1 MITSVKIK
9 DNTKTPFEYVSDIE
23 AFENGREFIFKP
35 GVNVII
41 GKNGSGKST
50 LLNIISM
57 YALCDKSMCSEMP
70 DEALD
75 FPPIF
80 DDDDKVLDGIDISS
94 DYIGKVF
101 RLLPSTETNRD
112 SVLKNISNF
121 DLYANSIQK
130 SYGEKVV
137 LSTVFDLS
145 RDEIVALT
153 DEDISLYIDKELANK
168 GIPIEAK
175 NWNIKNKKEVVY
187 PRTGV
192 PVFMLKDIGIGFRTI
207 EGATEVANL
216 LVKYNAFKTES
227 RYLAGSYEQFWIMK
241 EGVCPAVKGETGY
254 SKEEFDKIDE
264 KNKNPELTSINTFN
278 DTVKKANE
286 IKDRVLKCVYN
297 IKQECSYNNDL
308 VGIFERYKDIA
319 DGDMEVAMNFIKE
332 AYPFNEE
339 TESFIRKKFDMP
351 IPDESKEQ

>member
-1 MITSVKIK
+1 MK
-9 DNTKTPFEYVSDIE
+9 
-23 AFENGREFIFKP
+23 
-35 GVNVII
+35 
-41 GKNGSGKST
+41 
-50 LLNIISM
+50 
-57 YALCDKSMCSEMP
+57 
-70 DEALD
+70 
-75 FPPIF
+75 
-80 DDDDKVLDGIDISS
+80 
-94 DYIGKVF
+94 
-101 RLLPSTETNRD
+101 
-112 SVLKNISNF
+112 
-121 DLYANSIQK
+121 
-130 SYGEKVV
+130 
-137 LSTVFDLS
+137 TVFDLS

-175 NWNIKNKKEVVY
+175 NWNIKNKKEISY
-187 PRTGV
+187 PKTGV
-192 PVFMLKDIGIGFRTI
+192 PLFVLKDIGIGFRTI

-286 IKDRVLKCVYN
+286 IKDRVLKYVYN
-297 IKQECSYNNDL
+297 IKQERSYNNDL
-308 VGIFERYKDIA
+308 VGIFERYKDIV

>member
-1 MITSVKIK
+1 
-9 DNTKTPFEYVSDIE
+9 
-23 AFENGREFIFKP
+23 
-35 GVNVII
+35 
-41 GKNGSGKST
+41 
-50 LLNIISM
+50 
-57 YALCDKSMCSEMP
+57 
-70 DEALD
+70 
-75 FPPIF
+75 
-80 DDDDKVLDGIDISS
+80 
-94 DYIGKVF
+94 
-101 RLLPSTETNRD
+101 
-112 SVLKNISNF
+112 
-121 DLYANSIQK
+121 
-130 SYGEKVV
+130 
-137 LSTVFDLS
+137 
-145 RDEIVALT
+145 
-153 DEDISLYIDKELANK
+153 
-168 GIPIEAK
+168 
-175 NWNIKNKKEVVY
+175 
-187 PRTGV
+187 
-192 PVFMLKDIGIGFRTI
+192 MLKDIGIGFRTI

-286 IKDRVLKCVYN
+286 IKDRVLKYVYN
-297 IKQECSYNNDL
+297 IKQERSYNNDM

-351 IPDESKEQ
+351 IPNELEKQ

>member
-1 MITSVKIK
+1 MK
-9 DNTKTPFEYVSDIE
+9 
-23 AFENGREFIFKP
+23 
-35 GVNVII
+35 
-41 GKNGSGKST
+41 
-50 LLNIISM
+50 
-57 YALCDKSMCSEMP
+57 
-70 DEALD
+70 
-75 FPPIF
+75 
-80 DDDDKVLDGIDISS
+80 
-94 DYIGKVF
+94 
-101 RLLPSTETNRD
+101 
-112 SVLKNISNF
+112 
-121 DLYANSIQK
+121 
-130 SYGEKVV
+130 
-137 LSTVFDLS
+137 TVFDLS

-168 GIPIEAK
+168 GIPVEAK

-297 IKQECSYNNDL
+297 IKQERSYNNDL

-351 IPDESKEQ
+351 IPNELEKQ

>member
-1 MITSVKIK
+1 M
-9 DNTKTPFEYVSDIE
+9 KTI
-23 AFENGREFIFKP
+23 
-35 GVNVII
+35 
-41 GKNGSGKST
+41 
-50 LLNIISM
+50 
-57 YALCDKSMCSEMP
+57 
-70 DEALD
+70 
-75 FPPIF
+75 
-80 DDDDKVLDGIDISS
+80 
-94 DYIGKVF
+94 
-101 RLLPSTETNRD
+101 
-112 SVLKNISNF
+112 
-121 DLYANSIQK
+121 
-130 SYGEKVV
+130 
-137 LSTVFDLS
+137 FDLS
-145 RDEIVALT
+145 RDEIVELT

-227 RYLAGSYEQFWIMK
+227 RYMAGSYEQFWIMK

-286 IKDRVLKCVYN
+286 IKDRVLKYVYN
-297 IKQECSYNNDL
+297 IKQERSYNNDL

-319 DGDMEVAMNFIKE
+319 DGDMEVAMDFIKE

>member
-1 MITSVKIK
+1 MT
-9 DNTKTPFEYVSDIE
+9 DRELLE
-23 AFENGREFIFKP
+23 ENNKMLKEILSFVR
-35 GVNVII
+35 
-41 GKNGSGKST
+41 
-50 LLNIISM
+50 
-57 YALCDKSMCSEMP
+57 
-70 DEALD
+70 
-75 FPPIF
+75 
-80 DDDDKVLDGIDISS
+80 KVD
-94 DYIGKVF
+94 
-101 RLLPSTETNRD
+101 STEYRD
-112 SVLKNISNF
+112 HQDFMEFLRNVAADIWVEYTEPEQRSKLFNLINK
-121 DLYANSIQK
+121 
-130 SYGEKVV
+130 EKMK
-137 LSTVFDLS
+137 TVFDLS
-145 RDEIVALT
+145 RDEIVSLT
-153 DEDISLYIDKELANK
+153 CKEIYLYIDKELAGK

-175 NWNIKNKKEVVY
+175 NWNIKNEKEVVY
-187 PRTGV
+187 PRMGV

-286 IKDRVLKCVYN
+286 IKDRVLKYVYN
-297 IKQECSYNNDL
+297 IKQERSYNNDM

-339 TESFIRKKFDMP
+339 TEVFIRKKFDMSIPVP
-351 IPDESKEQ
+351 IPDELK

>member
-1 MITSVKIK
+1 M
-9 DNTKTPFEYVSDIE
+9 KTI
-23 AFENGREFIFKP
+23 
-35 GVNVII
+35 
-41 GKNGSGKST
+41 
-50 LLNIISM
+50 
-57 YALCDKSMCSEMP
+57 
-70 DEALD
+70 
-75 FPPIF
+75 
-80 DDDDKVLDGIDISS
+80 
-94 DYIGKVF
+94 
-101 RLLPSTETNRD
+101 
-112 SVLKNISNF
+112 
-121 DLYANSIQK
+121 
-130 SYGEKVV
+130 
-137 LSTVFDLS
+137 FDLS
-145 RDEIVALT
+145 RDEIVELT

-227 RYLAGSYEQFWIMK
+227 RYMAGSYEQFWIMK

-254 SKEEFDKIDE
+254 GKEEFDKIDE

-297 IKQECSYNNDL
+297 IKQERSYNNDL

>member
-1 MITSVKIK
+1 MK
-9 DNTKTPFEYVSDIE
+9 
-23 AFENGREFIFKP
+23 
-35 GVNVII
+35 
-41 GKNGSGKST
+41 
-50 LLNIISM
+50 
-57 YALCDKSMCSEMP
+57 
-70 DEALD
+70 
-75 FPPIF
+75 
-80 DDDDKVLDGIDISS
+80 
-94 DYIGKVF
+94 
-101 RLLPSTETNRD
+101 
-112 SVLKNISNF
+112 
-121 DLYANSIQK
+121 
-130 SYGEKVV
+130 
-137 LSTVFDLS
+137 TVFDLS

-278 DTVKKANE
+278 DTVKKANG

-297 IKQECSYNNDL
+297 IKQERSYNNDL

>member
-1 MITSVKIK
+1 MK
-9 DNTKTPFEYVSDIE
+9 
-23 AFENGREFIFKP
+23 
-35 GVNVII
+35 
-41 GKNGSGKST
+41 
-50 LLNIISM
+50 
-57 YALCDKSMCSEMP
+57 
-70 DEALD
+70 
-75 FPPIF
+75 
-80 DDDDKVLDGIDISS
+80 
-94 DYIGKVF
+94 
-101 RLLPSTETNRD
+101 
-112 SVLKNISNF
+112 
-121 DLYANSIQK
+121 
-130 SYGEKVV
+130 
-137 LSTVFDLS
+137 TVFDLS
-145 RDEIVALT
+145 RDEIVSLT
-153 DEDISLYIDKELANK
+153 CKEIYLYIDKELAGK

-175 NWNIKNKKEVVY
+175 NWNIKNEKEVVY

-227 RYLAGSYEQFWIMK
+227 RYLAGSCEQFWIMK

-286 IKDRVLKCVYN
+286 IKDRVLKYVYN
-297 IKQECSYNNDL
+297 IKQERSYNNDM

-319 DGDMEVAMNFIKE
+319 DGDLEVAMNFIKE

-351 IPDESKEQ
+351 IPNELEKQ

>member
-1 MITSVKIK
+1 MK
-9 DNTKTPFEYVSDIE
+9 
-23 AFENGREFIFKP
+23 
-35 GVNVII
+35 
-41 GKNGSGKST
+41 
-50 LLNIISM
+50 
-57 YALCDKSMCSEMP
+57 
-70 DEALD
+70 
-75 FPPIF
+75 
-80 DDDDKVLDGIDISS
+80 
-94 DYIGKVF
+94 
-101 RLLPSTETNRD
+101 
-112 SVLKNISNF
+112 
-121 DLYANSIQK
+121 
-130 SYGEKVV
+130 
-137 LSTVFDLS
+137 TVFDLS

-297 IKQECSYNNDL
+297 IKQERSYNNDL

-351 IPDESKEQ
+351 IPDKSKEQ

>member
-1 MITSVKIK
+1 MK
-9 DNTKTPFEYVSDIE
+9 
-23 AFENGREFIFKP
+23 
-35 GVNVII
+35 
-41 GKNGSGKST
+41 
-50 LLNIISM
+50 
-57 YALCDKSMCSEMP
+57 
-70 DEALD
+70 
-75 FPPIF
+75 
-80 DDDDKVLDGIDISS
+80 
-94 DYIGKVF
+94 
-101 RLLPSTETNRD
+101 
-112 SVLKNISNF
+112 
-121 DLYANSIQK
+121 
-130 SYGEKVV
+130 
-137 LSTVFDLS
+137 TVFDLS

-175 NWNIKNKKEVVY
+175 NWNIKNKKEISY
-187 PRTGV
+187 PKTGV
-192 PVFMLKDIGIGFRTI
+192 SLFVLKDIGIGFRTI

-254 SKEEFDKIDE
+254 SEEEFNKIDE

-286 IKDRVLKCVYN
+286 IKDRVLKYVYN
-297 IKQECSYNNDL
+297 IKQERSYNNDM

>member
-1 MITSVKIK
+1 MK
-9 DNTKTPFEYVSDIE
+9 
-23 AFENGREFIFKP
+23 
-35 GVNVII
+35 
-41 GKNGSGKST
+41 
-50 LLNIISM
+50 
-57 YALCDKSMCSEMP
+57 
-70 DEALD
+70 
-75 FPPIF
+75 
-80 DDDDKVLDGIDISS
+80 
-94 DYIGKVF
+94 
-101 RLLPSTETNRD
+101 
-112 SVLKNISNF
+112 
-121 DLYANSIQK
+121 
-130 SYGEKVV
+130 
-137 LSTVFDLS
+137 TVFDLS
-145 RDEIVALT
+145 RDEIVSLT
-153 DEDISLYIDKELANK
+153 CKEIYLYIDKELAGK

-175 NWNIKNKKEVVY
+175 NWNIKNEKEVVY

-207 EGATEVANL
+207 EGAIEVANL

-286 IKDRVLKCVYN
+286 IKDRVLKYVYN
-297 IKQECSYNNDL
+297 IKQERSYNNDM

-319 DGDMEVAMNFIKE
+319 DGDLEVAMNFIKE

-351 IPDESKEQ
+351 IPNELEKQ

>member
-1 MITSVKIK
+1 MK
-9 DNTKTPFEYVSDIE
+9 
-23 AFENGREFIFKP
+23 
-35 GVNVII
+35 
-41 GKNGSGKST
+41 
-50 LLNIISM
+50 
-57 YALCDKSMCSEMP
+57 
-70 DEALD
+70 
-75 FPPIF
+75 
-80 DDDDKVLDGIDISS
+80 
-94 DYIGKVF
+94 
-101 RLLPSTETNRD
+101 
-112 SVLKNISNF
+112 
-121 DLYANSIQK
+121 
-130 SYGEKVV
+130 
-137 LSTVFDLS
+137 TVFDLS

-153 DEDISLYIDKELANK
+153 DEEIGLYIDKELANK

-227 RYLAGSYEQFWIMK
+227 RYMAGSYEQFWIMK

-286 IKDRVLKCVYN
+286 IKDRVLKYVYN
-297 IKQECSYNNDL
+297 IKQERSYNNDM

-319 DGDMEVAMNFIKE
+319 DGDLEVAMNFIKE

-351 IPDESKEQ
+351 IPNELEKQ

>member
-1 MITSVKIK
+1 MK
-9 DNTKTPFEYVSDIE
+9 
-23 AFENGREFIFKP
+23 
-35 GVNVII
+35 
-41 GKNGSGKST
+41 
-50 LLNIISM
+50 
-57 YALCDKSMCSEMP
+57 
-70 DEALD
+70 
-75 FPPIF
+75 
-80 DDDDKVLDGIDISS
+80 
-94 DYIGKVF
+94 
-101 RLLPSTETNRD
+101 
-112 SVLKNISNF
+112 
-121 DLYANSIQK
+121 
-130 SYGEKVV
+130 
-137 LSTVFDLS
+137 TVFDLS

-175 NWNIKNKKEVVY
+175 NWNIKNKKEISY
-187 PRTGV
+187 PKTGV
-192 PVFMLKDIGIGFRTI
+192 PLFVLKDIGIGFRTI

-254 SKEEFDKIDE
+254 SEEEFDKIDE

-286 IKDRVLKCVYN
+286 IKDRVLKYVYN
-297 IKQECSYNNDL
+297 IKQERSYNNDL

>member
-1 MITSVKIK
+1 MK
-9 DNTKTPFEYVSDIE
+9 
-23 AFENGREFIFKP
+23 
-35 GVNVII
+35 
-41 GKNGSGKST
+41 
-50 LLNIISM
+50 
-57 YALCDKSMCSEMP
+57 
-70 DEALD
+70 
-75 FPPIF
+75 
-80 DDDDKVLDGIDISS
+80 
-94 DYIGKVF
+94 
-101 RLLPSTETNRD
+101 
-112 SVLKNISNF
+112 
-121 DLYANSIQK
+121 
-130 SYGEKVV
+130 
-137 LSTVFDLS
+137 TVFDLS

-153 DEDISLYIDKELANK
+153 DEEISLYIDKELANK

-175 NWNIKNKKEVVY
+175 NWNIKNKKEISY
-187 PRTGV
+187 PKTGV
-192 PVFMLKDIGIGFRTI
+192 PLFVLKDIGIGFRTI

-286 IKDRVLKCVYN
+286 IKDRVLKYVYN
-297 IKQECSYNNDL
+297 IKQERSYNNDL

-351 IPDESKEQ
+351 IPDESKEP

>member
-1 MITSVKIK
+1 M
-9 DNTKTPFEYVSDIE
+9 KTI
-23 AFENGREFIFKP
+23 
-35 GVNVII
+35 
-41 GKNGSGKST
+41 
-50 LLNIISM
+50 
-57 YALCDKSMCSEMP
+57 
-70 DEALD
+70 
-75 FPPIF
+75 
-80 DDDDKVLDGIDISS
+80 
-94 DYIGKVF
+94 
-101 RLLPSTETNRD
+101 
-112 SVLKNISNF
+112 
-121 DLYANSIQK
+121 
-130 SYGEKVV
+130 
-137 LSTVFDLS
+137 FDLS
-145 RDEIVALT
+145 RDEITALT

-175 NWNIKNKKEVVY
+175 NWNIKDEKEVAY

-227 RYLAGSYEQFWIMK
+227 KYLTGSYERFWIIN
-241 EGVCPAVKGETGY
+241 GSVCPAVKGETGY
-254 SKEEFDKIDE
+254 SEKEFDKIDE
-264 KNKNPELTSINTFN
+264 KNKNPELTSINSFN

-286 IKDRVLKCVYN
+286 IKDRVLKYVYN
-297 IKQECSYNNDL
+297 IKQERSYNNDL

>member
-1 MITSVKIK
+1 M
-9 DNTKTPFEYVSDIE
+9 KTI
-23 AFENGREFIFKP
+23 
-35 GVNVII
+35 
-41 GKNGSGKST
+41 
-50 LLNIISM
+50 
-57 YALCDKSMCSEMP
+57 
-70 DEALD
+70 
-75 FPPIF
+75 
-80 DDDDKVLDGIDISS
+80 
-94 DYIGKVF
+94 
-101 RLLPSTETNRD
+101 
-112 SVLKNISNF
+112 
-121 DLYANSIQK
+121 
-130 SYGEKVV
+130 
-137 LSTVFDLS
+137 FDLS
-145 RDEIVALT
+145 RDEITALT

-175 NWNIKNKKEVVY
+175 NWNIKDEKEVAY

-227 RYLAGSYEQFWIMK
+227 KYLTGSYERFWIIK

-254 SKEEFDKIDE
+254 SEKEFDKIDE

-286 IKDRVLKCVYN
+286 IKDRVLKYVYN
-297 IKQECSYNNDL
+297 IKQERSYNNDM

-339 TESFIRKKFDMP
+339 TEVFIRKSSTCPYQLSQK
-351 IPDESKEQ
+351 SKKNKLN

>member
-1 MITSVKIK
+1 MK
-9 DNTKTPFEYVSDIE
+9 
-23 AFENGREFIFKP
+23 
-35 GVNVII
+35 
-41 GKNGSGKST
+41 
-50 LLNIISM
+50 
-57 YALCDKSMCSEMP
+57 
-70 DEALD
+70 
-75 FPPIF
+75 
-80 DDDDKVLDGIDISS
+80 
-94 DYIGKVF
+94 
-101 RLLPSTETNRD
+101 
-112 SVLKNISNF
+112 
-121 DLYANSIQK
+121 
-130 SYGEKVV
+130 
-137 LSTVFDLS
+137 TVFDLS

-175 NWNIKNKKEVVY
+175 NWNIKNKKEISY
-187 PRTGV
+187 PKTGV
-192 PVFMLKDIGIGFRTI
+192 PLFVLKDIGIGFRTI

-227 RYLAGSYEQFWIMK
+227 RCLAGSYEQFWIMK

-286 IKDRVLKCVYN
+286 IKDRVLKYVYN
-297 IKQECSYNNDL
+297 IKQERSYNNDL

>member
-1 MITSVKIK
+1 MK
-9 DNTKTPFEYVSDIE
+9 
-23 AFENGREFIFKP
+23 
-35 GVNVII
+35 
-41 GKNGSGKST
+41 
-50 LLNIISM
+50 
-57 YALCDKSMCSEMP
+57 
-70 DEALD
+70 
-75 FPPIF
+75 
-80 DDDDKVLDGIDISS
+80 
-94 DYIGKVF
+94 
-101 RLLPSTETNRD
+101 
-112 SVLKNISNF
+112 
-121 DLYANSIQK
+121 
-130 SYGEKVV
+130 
-137 LSTVFDLS
+137 TVFDLS
-145 RDEIVALT
+145 RDEITALT

-175 NWNIKNKKEVVY
+175 NWNIKNKKEISY
-187 PRTGV
+187 PKTGV
-192 PVFMLKDIGIGFRTI
+192 PLFVLKDIGIGFRTI

-254 SKEEFDKIDE
+254 SEEEFNKINE

-286 IKDRVLKCVYN
+286 IKDRVLKYVYN
-297 IKQECSYNNDL
+297 IKQERSYNNDM

-351 IPDESKEQ
+351 IPDESKEP